1 MIGASGGIGH
11 ALLQALQH
19 SPAFSQVIGLGRR
32 TLPALDLLDES
43 SIQSAAAD
51 IAARG
56 APLRLLIDATGFLH
70 DSHIKPER
78 SWRDLNAAQ
87 MSQVFAINAVGP
99 ALLMKHFLPILPREG
114 KSVFAS
120 LSAKVGSIGDNRLG
134 GWYSYR
140 ASKAALNQFVKT
152 AAVELHRHNPAA
164 LCVALHPGTVDT
176 PLSRPFA
183 KTGLDVRQPD
193 TAADQLLK
201 VLDQLSVGD
210 SGGFYASTGGSLPW

>member
-19 SPAFSQVIGLGRR
+19 SPAFSQVVGIGRS

-51 IAARG
+51 IAARR
-56 APLRLLIDATGFLH
+56 APLRLLIDVTGFLH
-70 DSHIKPER
+70 DSQVKPER
-78 SWRDLNAAQ
+78 SWRDLNSAQ
-87 MSQVFAINAVGP
+87 MSQAFPINAVGP

-134 GWYSYR
+134 G
-140 ASKAALNQFVKT
+140 LVQ
-152 AAVELHRHNPAA
+152 
-164 LCVALHPGTVDT
+164 
-176 PLSRPFA
+176 LSRLESCPQPIRENRR
-183 KTGLDVRQPD
+183 TGVTSSKSCCALRRIAP
-193 TAADQLLK
+193 
-201 VLDQLSVGD
+201 GH
-210 SGGFYASTGGSLPW
+210 G

>member
-11 ALLQALQH
+11 ALLQVLQH

-56 APLRLLIDATGFLH
+56 APLRLLIDATGFPH

-78 SWRDLNAAQ
+78 SWRDLNAAK
-87 MSQVFAINAVGP
+87 MSLAFAINAVGP

-114 KSVFAS
+114 KSAFTT
-120 LSAKVGSIGDNRLG
+120 LSAKVGSIGDNRL
-134 GWYSYR
+134 
-140 ASKAALNQFVKT
+140 L
-152 AAVELHRHNPAA
+152 
-164 LCVALHPGTVDT
+164 
-176 PLSRPFA
+176 
-183 KTGLDVRQPD
+183 TGNR
-193 TAADQLLK
+193 
-201 VLDQLSVGD
+201 
-210 SGGFYASTGGSLPW
+210 Y

>member
-19 SPAFSQVIGLGRR
+19 SPAFSQVVGTGRS

-51 IAARG
+51 IAARR
-56 APLRLLIDATGFLH
+56 APLRLLIDVTGFLH
-70 DSHIKPER
+70 DSQVKPGR
-78 SWRDLNAAQ
+78 SWRELNSAQ
-87 MSQVFAINAVGP
+87 MSQAFPINAVGP

-134 GWYSYR
+134 G
-140 ASKAALNQFVKT
+140 AGT
-152 AAVELHRHNPAA
+152 AIAPRKLP
-164 LCVALHPGTVDT
+164 
-176 PLSRPFA
+176 
-183 KTGLDVRQPD
+183 
-193 TAADQLLK
+193 
-201 VLDQLSVGD
+201 
-210 SGGFYASTGGSLPW
+210 STNS